1 MAYKGMMILSYT
13 VKFKVSYSN
22 YVTEGAAASCSNKG
36 EKEKESKGNE
46 KKDSKMNKDRIK
58 TDERFP
64 DKTDQLENDNNIEE
78 TDDIDKSLDE
88 ENIGKQN
95 KSKS

>member
-22 YVTEGAAASCSNKG
+22 NVTG
-36 EKEKESKGNE
+36 EKESKGNE
-46 KKDSKMNKDRIK
+46 KKDSKMNEDRIK

>member
-1 MAYKGMMILSYT
+1 M
-13 VKFKVSYSN
+13 
-22 YVTEGAAASCSNKG
+22 TEGAAASCSNKG

-46 KKDSKMNKDRIK
+46 KKDSKMNEDRIK